1 MKAAEIKPYLEE
13 KYAFLSGAIDKKG
26 YLIITFPSSATIE
39 KLSGEELKKLI
50 IYLASI
56 NSSNGDPR
64 FTFIVD
70 MRQRTW
76 ENCKHIFKVLQEQFP
91 YKIEHVYIVKPD
103 GFWDKHKISLGMSK
117 YTFDHSVESVES
129 LSHAIDRNQLTS
141 DLNGTFQYNHTRW
154 LDFRL
159 KLESFV
165 YNSKETLHAYE
176 LLYNDL
182 QQVDQSNNVARAQDA
197 IETHMTVFKDQLSR
211 VNIDP
216 LLNDGNH
223 LLNMLRGNSD
233 NENSLMKSQQQ
244 RTYPL
249 DYFDEA
255 RKISLVMDNLR
266 SAKERCFQLWHQKKN
281 RLEQNLQ
288 LRLFEQDCDR
298 LCSWIGNSRL
308 ILGPKYT
315 EIGSSC
321 SEAMQLL
328 AEHEQFA
335 KGNETVIRRTQNV
348 GDRLISSG
356 HYATSAIKTQ
366 VNRLNDEW
374 QCLARLLDNRTN
386 ILTASLQFHQKADE
400 YLVQVPTWKHLCS
413 LTDDLTAIESMEHLE
428 RLLQQHFN
436 LSENISR
443 IYAQICNDGKAIIDS
458 VAPSQQSTTDY
469 QFDFRAGAKH
479 ILEIVQEILVNH
491 RYLDAKWNQR
501 KIFLQQRLSF
511 VAFANDVQQILDW
524 IEKHGDAF
532 LQKNLAVGIG
542 KSLRQAKKLDKM
554 HTDFEMAIKN
564 TKTNAENLIAAAD
577 NMYNEQI
584 QQQKQS
590 QINNNQTAEE
600 DNADKQLNQGR
611 TKIYQLAHDLE
622 RRMREFDER
631 VARRRYILDVNLNF
645 HTHCEEYSDWL
656 TQVEVVWSTTG
667 GDDDDN
673 ETIAANCEE
682 MLEALIEQ
690 HEGAMEA
697 CTTIEQEGQILL
709 DYLTEVQSM
718 ITPNDTTPSPQ
729 YTHLL
734 SLIESIR
741 KKTSELELIWEK
753 RRLRVELFVQ
763 IKHFE
768 IYSREVSHLL
778 DVWSH
783 ELVKMQQQQPSQQQP
798 QSANSV
804 SSVIIPQAL
813 PLALQTLINGGAS
826 TTRHRSQHHHSSDR
840 TTAKV
845 DDWAQVQ
852 EHIHT
857 RVTQVVQRGRD
868 ILNLMDKSNEL
879 KIKFDQQSLSSTNNE
894 TSQQSSSIPSP
905 DQIRNLL
912 IVMSDREQKLSELAT
927 QQQKFILWRVQF
939 IRLER
944 EWNEIKNMIN
954 NFETKL
960 ASNLTLAIS
969 LTDAE
974 KFHRDHED
982 IKPFVDRICERI
994 DTLQRKTEKLCTLL
1008 TSTDPPTGPTE
1019 LINTLISARQ
1029 KVQLQFEDRLRLIN
1043 AQIIFYKSSEQVSQ
1057 MLDTLEREYRTIEDI
1072 HEKLKIYTDD
1082 EIQKILMDRLE
1093 QLDENKHSFLRACT
1107 VARQKSDLFH
1117 KYALRN
1123 AANLLKP
1130 DAYLKPLEQKIKNV
1144 SSILKNKEETV
1155 LNAWHYRKK
1164 IIDEYLQYISFK
1176 RNTDK
1181 VFVWIDEH
1189 DECFVSKL
1197 EELDINDEG
1206 YMDFVRALK
1215 EKKTMVRKLVERA
1228 DVLVE
1233 RSHSFAPLIKDT
1245 CNRLDSGFNDFFQKI
1260 MRINNKEEI
1269 DKEAGRKSDS
1279 SLEEKLE
1286 QQELN
1291 EGKRKAA
1298 KQRELIF
1305 NELLNT
1311 ERAYVDSLSKCIQ
1324 HYLGEMKQHPEEVPE
1339 FLRNKESILF
1349 LNIEEI
1355 HNFHKNLFLKD
1366 LERYED
1372 SPEDV
1377 GHCFVTWAK
1386 QFHIYYVEYCKNN
1399 ESCIKL
1405 LTQYRGP
1412 YFETIQHKYQIDTIN
1427 SYLIKPVQRIT
1438 KYELLLQR
1446 LMSCCEESKGEV
1458 KEGYD
1463 LMCSVPKKAN
1473 DAMHLSYLEE
1483 LESGL
1488 TKEALGD
1495 VLLQNSFQIWD
1506 SKQLIK
1512 KGKERH
1518 VFLFETSIVI
1528 AKIVKPVTRGAVR
1541 YIYKYKLMTAEI
1553 FDVKEHLEAGE
1564 PCKFALYTGRPMSS
1578 HAADLRVTLKANDLN
1593 TKQQW
1598 VIRIR
1603 ELIQENDLYHDLTMH
1618 ETNTKQPPSSSSAAI
1633 QNKISNLSNINPSD
1647 RRSQE
1652 IADNASDEYEHISR
1666 GGSLSSMTTGSF
1678 SSTGQHH
1685 QIQQVRK
1692 KELI

>member
-1 MKAAEIKPYLEE
+1 MKAAEIKSYLEE

-26 YLIITFPSSATIE
+26 YLIITFPSSSSIE
-39 KLSGEELKKLI
+39 KLSGEELKKLL

-117 YTFDHSVESVES
+117 YTFEHSVESLES
-129 LSHAIDRNQLTS
+129 LTYAIDRNQLTS
-141 DLNGTFQYNHTRW
+141 DLNGIFPYNHIHW

-159 KLESFV
+159 NLESFV

-182 QQVDQSNNVARAQDA
+182 QQTDLSNNVIRAQDA

-211 VNIDP
+211 VNIEP
-216 LLNDGNH
+216 LINDGQH
-223 LLNMLRGNSD
+223 LLNMLKGNNLE
-233 NENSLMKSQQQ
+233 NENLILKTHQQ

-298 LCSWIGNSRL
+298 LCAWIGNSRL

-315 EIGSSC
+315 DIGSSC
-321 SEAMQLL
+321 SQAMQLL

-335 KGNETVIRRTQNV
+335 KNNETVIRRTQNV

-356 HYATSAIKTQ
+356 HYATNAIKNQ
-366 VNRLNDEW
+366 MNRLNDEW
-374 QCLARLLDNRTN
+374 ESLTRLLDNRTN

-413 LTDDLTAIESMEHLE
+413 LTDDLTTIESMEHLE

-458 VAPSQQSTTDY
+458 VAPSQQTTTDY

-501 KIFLQQRLSF
+501 KAYLQQRLSF

-577 NMYNEQI
+577 NMYNEQLQ
-584 QQQKQS
+584 QQQKKQS
-590 QINNNQTAEE
+590 QTNINNNNNNNQKTEE

-656 TQVEVVWSTTG
+656 SQVELVWSTTG
-667 GDDDDN
+667 GDDDDYEMIVN
-673 ETIAANCEE
+673 NCED

-697 CTTIEQEGQILL
+697 CVTIEQEGQILL
-709 DYLTEVQSM
+709 DYLTEVQSK
-718 ITPNDTTPSPQ
+718 ITPNDTTSSPQ

-734 SLIESIR
+734 NLIQSIR
-741 KKTSELELIWEK
+741 KKTNELEIIWEK

-778 DVWSH
+778 DIWSH
-783 ELVKMQQQQPSQQQP
+783 ELVKMQQQHQQQQQQQQ
-798 QSANSV
+798 QSTNSV
-804 SSVIIPQAL
+804 SSVIIPPAL
-813 PLALQTLINGGAS
+813 PLALQTLINGGTS
-826 TTRHRSQHHHSSDR
+826 TTRHRSHHHSSDR
-840 TTAKV
+840 TTGKV

-857 RVTQVVQRGRD
+857 RVAQVVQRGRD
-868 ILNLMDKSNEL
+868 LLSLMEKSQEFKVKL
-879 KIKFDQQSLSSTNNE
+879 DQ
-894 TSQQSSSIPSP
+894 QQSSSLSSISSINESSNSVNSNQQQSLIPSS
-905 DQIRNLL
+905 DQIRNLIL
-912 IVMSDREQKLSELAT
+912 VMNDREQKLSELAT
-927 QQQKFILWRVQF
+927 QQQKLILWSVQF
-939 IRLER
+939 VRLER
-944 EWNEIKNMIN
+944 DWNEIKIMIN
-954 NFETKL
+954 NFEAKL

-994 DTLQRKTEKLCTLL
+994 DILQRKTEKL
-1008 TSTDPPTGPTE
+1008 STVISNNDSSSGPSE

-1057 MLDTLEREYRTIEDI
+1057 MLDTLEREYRTVEDI
-1072 HEKLKIYTDD
+1072 HEKLKIYNDD
-1082 EIQKILMDRLE
+1082 EIQKILADRLE

-1123 AANLLKP
+1123 AANLIKP
-1130 DAYLKPLEQKIKNV
+1130 EAYLKPLEQKIKNV
-1144 SSILKNKEETV
+1144 STILKNKEDTV
-1155 LNAWHYRKK
+1155 LNAWHHRKK

-1197 EELDINDEG
+1197 EELDINDDG

-1215 EKKTMVRKLVERA
+1215 KHLESVVI
-1228 DVLVE
+1228 
-1233 RSHSFAPLIKDT
+1233 SFY
-1245 CNRLDSGFNDFFQKI
+1245 
-1260 MRINNKEEI
+1260 EI
-1269 DKEAGRKSDS
+1269 DFG
-1279 SLEEKLE
+1279 
-1286 QQELN
+1286 
-1291 EGKRKAA
+1291 
-1298 KQRELIF
+1298 
-1305 NELLNT
+1305 
-1311 ERAYVDSLSKCIQ
+1311 V
-1324 HYLGEMKQHPEEVPE
+1324 
-1339 FLRNKESILF
+1339 
-1349 LNIEEI
+1349 
-1355 HNFHKNLFLKD
+1355 
-1366 LERYED
+1366 
-1372 SPEDV
+1372 
-1377 GHCFVTWAK
+1377 
-1386 QFHIYYVEYCKNN
+1386 
-1399 ESCIKL
+1399 
-1405 LTQYRGP
+1405 
-1412 YFETIQHKYQIDTIN
+1412 
-1427 SYLIKPVQRIT
+1427 
-1438 KYELLLQR
+1438 
-1446 LMSCCEESKGEV
+1446 
-1458 KEGYD
+1458 
-1463 LMCSVPKKAN
+1463 
-1473 DAMHLSYLEE
+1473 
-1483 LESGL
+1483 
-1488 TKEALGD
+1488 
-1495 VLLQNSFQIWD
+1495 
-1506 SKQLIK
+1506 
-1512 KGKERH
+1512 
-1518 VFLFETSIVI
+1518 
-1528 AKIVKPVTRGAVR
+1528 
-1541 YIYKYKLMTAEI
+1541 
-1553 FDVKEHLEAGE
+1553 
-1564 PCKFALYTGRPMSS
+1564 
-1578 HAADLRVTLKANDLN
+1578 
-1593 TKQQW
+1593 
-1598 VIRIR
+1598 
-1603 ELIQENDLYHDLTMH
+1603 
-1618 ETNTKQPPSSSSAAI
+1618 
-1633 QNKISNLSNINPSD
+1633 
-1647 RRSQE
+1647 
-1652 IADNASDEYEHISR
+1652 
-1666 GGSLSSMTTGSF
+1666 
-1678 SSTGQHH
+1678 
-1685 QIQQVRK
+1685 
-1692 KELI
+1692 